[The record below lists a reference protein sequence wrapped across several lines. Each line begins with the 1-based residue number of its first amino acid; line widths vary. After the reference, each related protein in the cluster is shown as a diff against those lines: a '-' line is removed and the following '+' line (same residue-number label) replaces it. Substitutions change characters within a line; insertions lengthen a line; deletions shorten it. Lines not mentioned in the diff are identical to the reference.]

1 MFSDEGEYMDNYI
14 PSEFYRNF
22 CLEKNITFS
31 DYEWSTIIW
40 NSSDM
45 SLNKRLAE
53 LEKLAGKSTDNV
65 FKQAIDVI
73 TTNTRGAFNRVW
85 SSENGCV
92 FITETAGIPFDKF
105 EAARKYCEK
114 ADVKKEYDIIKYR
127 ILSSVDDTDCYKSYY
142 EGGVRFNAE
151 NEIIDVWDN
160 EVRYPN
166 KFTNAFIPFPDPFER
181 GDIVRDCI
189 SGKIGV
195 VETSQSEWND
205 YLKRNENNKA
215 YDYSDATLIVQFLDN
230 EGFSHSHIQPIYLE
244 KLPLNEKNIP
254 ICFDIKNN
262 FNEDLLCC
270 SSELMRGDI
279 ALDAFLSIFLEW
291 REERIY
297 KQIKSRS
304 WR

>member
-1 MFSDEGEYMDNYI
+1 MDNYI

-45 SLNKRLAE
+45 PLNKRLAE
-53 LEKLAGKSTDNV
+53 LEKLAGKSMDNV
-65 FKQAIDVI
+65 FKQAIDVLI
-73 TTNTRGAFNRVW
+73 TNTHDTFNLVC

-92 FITETAGIPFDKF
+92 FITEINDIPFDEF

-114 ADVKKEYDIIKYR
+114 AAIKKEYDIKKYR
-127 ILSSVDDTDCYKSYY
+127 ILSSGDNANYRKSYY
-142 EGGVRFNAE
+142 VGGVCFNAE

-160 EVRYPN
+160 ELRYPN
-166 KFTNAFIPFPDPFER
+166 KFTNIFIPFANPFER

-205 YLKRNENNKA
+205 YLKQNANNKA
-215 YDYSDATLIVQFLDN
+215 YDFSDAALIVQFLDD
-230 EGFSHSHIQPIYLE
+230 EGFRHSHIQPIYLE

>member
-1 MFSDEGEYMDNYI
+1 MDNYI
-14 PSEFYRNF
+14 PSEYYWNF
-22 CLEKNITFS
+22 CGEKNITFS
-31 DYEWSTIIW
+31 EREWATIIW
-40 NSSDM
+40 NNL
-45 SLNKRLAE
+45 SLTLNERLAGF
-53 LEKLAGKSTDNV
+53 EKLIGKSTDNA
-65 FKQAIDVI
+65 FKQAIDAKI
-73 TTNTRGAFNRVW
+73 TYKRDILDLIC
-85 SSENGCV
+85 SSENGRV
-92 FITETAGIPFDKF
+92 FMTEIDDIPFDEF
-105 EAARKYCEK
+105 DAARDYCEK
-114 ADVKKEYDIIKYR
+114 ADIKKHEYKIERYCV
-127 ILSSVDDTDCYKSYY
+127 LSSCDDPSNYKGHYF
-142 EGGVRFNAE
+142 GGVRFNM
-151 NEIIDVWDN
+151 NGEIIDAWDN
-160 EVRYPN
+160 EVEYPDE
-166 KFTNAFIPFPDPFER
+166 FTDCFIPFANPFER

-205 YLKRNENNKA
+205 YLKRNENNNA

-304 WR
+304 WRR